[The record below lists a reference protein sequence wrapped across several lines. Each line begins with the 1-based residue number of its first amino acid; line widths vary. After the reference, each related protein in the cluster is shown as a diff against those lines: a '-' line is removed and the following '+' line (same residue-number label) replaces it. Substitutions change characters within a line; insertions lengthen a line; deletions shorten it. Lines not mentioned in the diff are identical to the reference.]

1 MCGGWTPSDFPNC
14 SCNVTKQYSLCLV
27 TVIVTSQLIIVT
39 LIYIGMLHCFRPACV
54 VLLFIYNVAMI
65 FPLSV
70 ISVLRGVGG
79 GGGGGLVKVVNRSI
93 TPHSFI
99 LEITIS

>member
-1 MCGGWTPSDFPNC
+1 MFSN
-14 SCNVTKQYSLCLV
+14 
-27 TVIVTSQLIIVT
+27 SQLIIVT
-39 LIYIGMLHCFRPACV
+39 LIYIVMLHCFRPACV

-70 ISVLRGVGG
+70 IIVNLYIKHYYLCVCVLRGV